1 MDLICVGD
9 LMLDV
14 SAESR
19 ALARGGDVHGRVRL
33 RPGGSAAN
41 AAVWAAASGAET
53 QVIGRV
59 GDDPAGRIV
68 RESIVERG
76 VDAIVSTDRSTPTGT
91 MLVVHA
97 AEERS
102 MVADRGA
109 NATFRPEHL
118 PARLEAKAVLV
129 SGYLLL
135 QRETHATAR
144 AALERARGQFVA
156 VDAGSWPL
164 VESVGADRFF
174 AWTREANVLFANER
188 EAEALCGEPG
198 EDAAAALAHR
208 YPVVCVKLGSQGAVM
223 SWEGLLIRFSTDPVE
238 GVDPTGAGDAF
249 DGALLAALAQRRSPG
264 EALRIACAAGSVV
277 ASSRDTWP
285 KAGPGTRPDG
295 RVDG

>member
-1 MDLICVGD
+1 MDVTCVGD

-14 SAESR
+14 SAQSR
-19 ALARGGDVHGRVRL
+19 SLARGGDVHGRVRL

-41 AAVWAAASGAET
+41 AAVWAASTGAEAR
-53 QVIGRV
+53 VVGRV
-59 GDDPAGRIV
+59 GEDTAGRIV
-68 RESIVERG
+68 RESLTERG
-76 VDAIVSTDRSTPTGT
+76 VDAVVSVDPTAPTGT
-91 MLVVHA
+91 MLVVNVP
-97 AEERS
+97 EERS

-118 PARLEAKAVLV
+118 PPTLDARAVLV

-144 AALERARGQFVA
+144 AALERATAQFVA
-156 VDAGSWPL
+156 IDAGSWPL

-198 EDAAAALAHR
+198 EDAAEALAHR
-208 YPVVCVKLGSQGAVM
+208 YPVVCVKLGAGGAVM
-223 SWEGLLIRFSTDPVE
+223 SWEGLLIRFSTDPLE

-249 DGALLAALAQRRSPG
+249 DGALLASLTQRRSPG
-264 EALRIACAAGSVV
+264 EALRVACAAGAVV

-285 KAGPGTRPDG
+285 ERL
-295 RVDG
+295 

>member
-1 MDLICVGD
+1 MDVTCVGD

-14 SAESR
+14 SAQSR
-19 ALARGGDVHGRVRL
+19 SLARGGDVHGRVRL

-41 AAVWAAASGAET
+41 AAVWAASTGAEAR
-53 QVIGRV
+53 VVGRV
-59 GDDPAGRIV
+59 GDDTAGRIV
-68 RESIVERG
+68 RESLTERG
-76 VDAIVSTDRSTPTGT
+76 IDAVVSVDPTAPTGT
-91 MLVVHA
+91 MLVVHVP
-97 AEERS
+97 EERS

-118 PARLEAKAVLV
+118 PPTLDARAVLV

-144 AALERARGQFVA
+144 AALERATAQFVA
-156 VDAGSWPL
+156 IDAASWPL

-198 EDAAAALAHR
+198 EDAAEALAHR
-208 YPVVCVKLGSQGAVM
+208 YPVVRVKLGAGGAVM
-223 SWEGLLIRFSTDPVE
+223 SWEGLLIRFSTDPLE

-249 DGALLAALAQRRSPG
+249 DGALLASLTQRRSPG
-264 EALRIACAAGSVV
+264 EALRVACAAGAVV

-285 KAGPGTRPDG
+285 ERLEA
-295 RVDG
+295 

>member
-1 MDLICVGD
+1 MDVICVGD

-19 ALARGGDVHGRVRL
+19 AIARGGDVHGHVRL

-53 QVIGRV
+53 QVVGRI
-59 GDDPAGRIV
+59 GDDPAGRII
-68 RESIVERG
+68 RESLVERS
-76 VDAIVSTDRSTPTGT
+76 VDPALSTDRSAPTGT

-97 AEERS
+97 SEDRS

-109 NATFRPEHL
+109 NATLRPEHL
-118 PARLEAKAVLV
+118 PASLEAKAVLV

-144 AALERARGQFVA
+144 AALERARAHFLA
-156 VDAGSWPL
+156 VDAASWPL
-164 VESVGADRFF
+164 IESVGADTFF
-174 AWTREANVLFANER
+174 AWTRAANVLFANER

-208 YPVVCVKLGSQGAVM
+208 YPVVCVKLGSRGAVM

-249 DGALLAALAQRRSPG
+249 DGALLAALAHGRSPG
-264 EALRIACAAGSVV
+264 EALRVACAAGAVV

-285 KAGPGTRPDG
+285 DRAAER
-295 RVDG
+295 

>member
-1 MDLICVGD
+1 MDVTCVGD

-14 SAESR
+14 SAQSR
-19 ALARGGDVHGRVRL
+19 SLARGGDVHGRVRL

-41 AAVWAAASGAET
+41 AAVWAASTGAEAR
-53 QVIGRV
+53 VVGRV
-59 GDDPAGRIV
+59 GEDTAGRIV
-68 RESIVERG
+68 RESLTERG
-76 VDAIVSTDRSTPTGT
+76 VDAVVSVDPTAPTGT
-91 MLVVHA
+91 MLVVNVP
-97 AEERS
+97 EERS

-118 PARLEAKAVLV
+118 PPTLDARAVLV

-144 AALERARGQFVA
+144 AALERATAQFVA
-156 VDAGSWPL
+156 IDAGSWPL
-164 VESVGADRFF
+164 VESVGCDRFF

-198 EDAAAALAHR
+198 EDAAEALAHR
-208 YPVVCVKLGSQGAVM
+208 YPVVCVKLGAGGAVM
-223 SWEGLLIRFSTDPVE
+223 SWEGLLIRFSTDPLE

-249 DGALLAALAQRRSPG
+249 DGALLASLTQRRSPG
-264 EALRIACAAGSVV
+264 EALRVACAAGAVV

-285 KAGPGTRPDG
+285 ERLE
-295 RVDG
+295 V

>member
-1 MDLICVGD
+1 MDVTCVGD

-14 SAESR
+14 SAQSR
-19 ALARGGDVHGRVRL
+19 SLARGGDVHGRVRL

-41 AAVWAAASGAET
+41 AAVWAASTGAEAR
-53 QVIGRV
+53 VVGRV
-59 GDDPAGRIV
+59 GEDTAGRIV
-68 RESIVERG
+68 RESLTERG
-76 VDAIVSTDRSTPTGT
+76 VDAVVSVDPTAPTGT
-91 MLVVHA
+91 MLVVNVP
-97 AEERS
+97 EERS

-118 PARLEAKAVLV
+118 PPTLDARAVLV

-144 AALERARGQFVA
+144 AALERATAQFVA
-156 VDAGSWPL
+156 IDAGSWPL
-164 VESVGADRFF
+164 VESVGGDRFF

-198 EDAAAALAHR
+198 EDAAEALAHR
-208 YPVVCVKLGSQGAVM
+208 YPVVCVKLGAGGAVM
-223 SWEGLLIRFSTDPVE
+223 SWEGLLIRFSTDPLE

-249 DGALLAALAQRRSPG
+249 DGALLASLTQRRSPG
-264 EALRIACAAGSVV
+264 EALRVACAAGAVV

-285 KAGPGTRPDG
+285 ERLE
-295 RVDG
+295 V